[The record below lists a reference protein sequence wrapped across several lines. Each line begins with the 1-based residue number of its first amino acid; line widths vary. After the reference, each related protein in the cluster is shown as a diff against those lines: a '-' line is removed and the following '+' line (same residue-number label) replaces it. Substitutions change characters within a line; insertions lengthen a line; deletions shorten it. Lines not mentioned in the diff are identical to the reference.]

1 MRKFPTIGLTILV
14 LFATTDRVYSENIV
28 ATFSGNG
35 FRTLAKDISGKVYIG
50 GVNELIQ
57 LHPNLTVSII
67 TKTGPRNYSLEC
79 PPDPRKSCEEQRK
92 PTNSTSKLLVIDT
105 KGGTVIACSTLFF
118 GFCEK
123 YSLKDLKLRS
133 THYET
138 VVTNS
143 DLSAVGMLSDGFGT
157 DDELLY
163 VGSAPSPLSTRHVP
177 MLATRKVDTLDVA
190 HRVASSA
197 SFIDYRL
204 HSRPEF
210 ITFKEVF
217 DYGNYI
223 YYLTVQKD
231 WTSVDSDTAEY
242 GTHLVRICKHDQKY
256 HSYIQIPLIC
266 HLWPDGYNIAQAA
279 YLGKAGKILA
289 DLTKNEKEK
298 LAEEDDVI
306 YIAFSQSFSNSHTLK
321 SGSALCVY
329 SMKNIISIFAR
340 NLAECFRGNGHLGPK
355 VVKEREPCK
364 TNVSTKS

>member
-14 LFATTDRVYSENIV
+14 LLATTDRVYSESIV
-28 ATFSGNG
+28 ATYLGNG

-67 TKTGPRNYSLEC
+67 TKTGPRNDSLEC
-79 PPDPRKSCEEQRK
+79 LPDPRKSCEEQRK

-105 KGGTVIACSTLFF
+105 KGDTVIACSTLFF

-123 YSLKDLKLRS
+123 YSLKDLKLKS
-133 THYET
+133 TQYET

-163 VGSAPSPLSTRHVP
+163 VGSAPSPLSSVTRHVP

-190 HRVASSA
+190 YRAASSA
-197 SFIDYRL
+197 SLIDYRL
-204 HSRPEF
+204 LSRPGL

-231 WTSVDSDTAEY
+231 QTPVYSDNANY
-242 GTHLVRICKHDQKY
+242 RTHLVRICKHDQKY

-266 HLWPDGYNIAQAA
+266 EWWPEVYNIAQA
-279 YLGKAGKILA
+279 ILPKH
-289 DLTKNEKEK
+289 DKE
-298 LAEEDDVI
+298 
-306 YIAFSQSFSNSHTLK
+306 T
-321 SGSALCVY
+321 
-329 SMKNIISIFAR
+329 
-340 NLAECFRGNGHLGPK
+340 
-355 VVKEREPCK
+355 
-364 TNVSTKS
+364 